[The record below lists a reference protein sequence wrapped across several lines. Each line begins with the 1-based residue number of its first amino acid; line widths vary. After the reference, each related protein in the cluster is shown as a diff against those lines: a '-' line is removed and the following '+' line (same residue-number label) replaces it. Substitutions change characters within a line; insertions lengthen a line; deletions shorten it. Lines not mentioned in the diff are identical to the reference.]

1 MSDFFSVQIDFDAV
15 AAQAARYGSRA
26 MVGRLAEGIRMG
38 MERANLSIL
47 GRAMKE
53 RFTGQGP
60 FSVSANR
67 LGVKTGQLRRSL
79 RATKPVVVDV
89 ATLSVA
95 SKAGSKVEYF
105 GAHEFGFR
113 GTANVRSHAR
123 RTRGGGRATVR
134 AHSRKM
140 NVPERRPLRTA
151 YASPD
156 AQAIYQREITKS
168 VAKEMAAKS

>member
-1 MSDFFSVQIDFDAV
+1 MSDFFSVKIDFDAV
-15 AAQAARYGSRA
+15 AAQTVRYGARE
-26 MVGRLAEGIRMG
+26 MVGRIGEGIRFG

-47 GRAMKE
+47 GRTMKG

-60 FSVSANR
+60 FAVSANR

-79 RATKPVVVDV
+79 RATKPVIVDL

-95 SKAGSKVEYF
+95 SKVGSKVKYF

-113 GTANVRSHAR
+113 GTASVRSHVR

-140 NVPERRPLRTA
+140 SIPERRPLRTGFSEPA
-151 YASPD
+151 
-156 AQAIYQREITKS
+156 AQAVYQREITKA
-168 VAKEMAAKS
+168 VAAAVQKP